1 MQLVE
6 YFYLDNKNESFE
18 RLTELSNAAKNL
30 YNQALY
36 TVIEYYK
43 NNNKFLFYKDLD
55 KIMKTITNLEGNI
68 NYRLLPSK
76 VSQQILMLLDKN
88 IKSFYRAL
96 RDYEK
101 HPEKYK
107 ARPQFPKYLRNDRFL
122 LIYTNQSSKITEN
135 EIIFS
140 LGLKI
145 RVPKFITI
153 RNKDFNQIR
162 ILPTNR
168 NRFKIEI
175 VYTIQE
181 KELKPNNDR
190 YIGIDLGVD
199 NFATCVT
206 NIGDR
211 PLIFSGKEI
220 KSYNKWYNKKK
231 AKLTSILNKQNKYNS
246 KQLENIEFNR
256 KCKIEDIFHLYSARI
271 VQYCLKNNINTLII
285 GRNKDWKQDCNN
297 GKVNNQKFIQIPF
310 LKFINQLKYKCKL
323 YGINFIE
330 TEESYTSKVDHLAN
344 APLNKSGAIGKRIK
358 RGFYVSTKISKK
370 NHAVTINSDVNGA
383 IGIMRKVVDEVLN
396 EIVNSGQLFCPL
408 RLNTR
413 RIKFIH
419 DCYTIFG

>member
-43 NNNKFLFYKDLD
+43 NNNKFLFYIDLD
-55 KIMKTITNLEGNI
+55 KIMKTMTNLEGNI

-96 RDYEK
+96 RDYKK

-122 LIYTNQSSKITEN
+122 LIYTNQSAKITEN

-190 YIGIDLGVD
+190 YIGIDLGID

-231 AKLTSILNKQNKYNS
+231 AKLSSILNKQNKYNS

-271 VQYCLKNNINTLII
+271 VQYCSYFHNSH
-285 GRNKDWKQDCNN
+285 
-297 GKVNNQKFIQIPF
+297 
-310 LKFINQLKYKCKL
+310 
-323 YGINFIE
+323 NF
-330 TEESYTSKVDHLAN
+330 
-344 APLNKSGAIGKRIK
+344 
-358 RGFYVSTKISKK
+358 
-370 NHAVTINSDVNGA
+370 
-383 IGIMRKVVDEVLN
+383 
-396 EIVNSGQLFCPL
+396 
-408 RLNTR
+408 
-413 RIKFIH
+413 
-419 DCYTIFG
+419 

>member
-30 YNQALY
+30 YNQTLY
-36 TVIEYYK
+36 TVIEHYE
-43 NNNKFLFYKDLD
+43 NNNKFLFYSDLD
-55 KIMKTITNLEGNI
+55 KIMKTMTNLEGNI

-285 GRNKDWKQDCNN
+285 GRNKDWKQDCNI

>member
-30 YNQALY
+30 YNQTLY
-36 TVIEYYK
+36 TVIEHYE
-43 NNNKFLFYKDLD
+43 NNNKFLFYSDLD
-55 KIMKTITNLEGNI
+55 KIMKTMTNLEGNI

-76 VSQQILMLLDKN
+76 VSQKILMLLDKN

-285 GRNKDWKQDCNN
+285 GRNKDWKQDCNI